1 MRNVNNN
8 NAIGIFFVQLLSCYF
23 LLGNTS
29 DQWAFAFTPTTTTT
43 SISSPV
49 SLLSIKST
57 TKSASSSSSSTSL
70 QAGGFEW
77 TDPTDDSQ
85 SVTNPFTKKEDEDVM
100 KQQIDEM
107 KEDGST
113 GSSSSDP
120 ARMLG
125 PRLQGSNIYLIGM
138 MGSGKSSVGDKLARR
153 MGTYKFLDTD
163 DIIEK
168 ATSMSIPEL
177 FALEEGEDGFRT
189 VESQVLDTVH
199 SYVRCVVSTGG
210 GMVCVNQ
217 NWGKLQTGIVI
228 WLDVSPTLI
237 YDRLKN
243 SKTDRPLLQTD
254 DPLKTLETLL
264 EERQSKYSQADF
276 RVEITDASMNEDQVA
291 SQIVLDLHNYLDDH
305 PPAWKVAK
313 QQELEANE

>member
-1 MRNVNNN
+1 MRNVH
-8 NAIGIFFVQLLSCYF
+8 NAIGIFFVQFLFCF
-23 LLGNTS
+23 LLLGQNNH
-29 DQWAFAFTPTTTTT
+29 AFAFTPSSYSTTTTISSFPVVSSFISKTTTTT
-43 SISSPV
+43 
-49 SLLSIKST
+49 K
-57 TKSASSSSSSTSL
+57 STSL

-85 SVTNPFTKKEDEDVM
+85 DVTNPFKKKDDEDVM
-100 KQQIDEM
+100 KQQIDDL
-107 KEDGST
+107 KEDGSS
-113 GSSSSDP
+113 SSSSDP

-163 DIIEK
+163 DIIEQ

-177 FALEEGEDGFRT
+177 FALEEGEDGFRN

-210 GMVCVNQ
+210 GIVCVNQ

-228 WLDVSPTLI
+228 WLDVAPDLI

-243 SKTDRPLLQTD
+243 SNTDRPLLQTE
-254 DPLKTLETLL
+254 DPLQTLTELL

-276 RVEITDASMNEDQVA
+276 RVEITDATMNEDQVA
-291 SQIVLDLHNYLDDH
+291 SQIVLDLHNYLDDN

-313 QQELEANE
+313 QKELEANE